1 MKNFFKIL
9 TASFIFGIAIFA
21 SSCDLDE
28 IAKQNVWVEKD
39 VSYTLNDVEY
49 TVSTYMMYNDGTYS
63 TDSTLQ
69 DDIKLGNGWNIFMVF
84 TRDSSDTTTAILK
97 NKWLFKN
104 YDGTINLETEDSKS
118 TVNDDLSESDEEKMS
133 SITFDDTLWTLFY
146 IPNYSTF
153 EKSAT
158 SSVPNEMLSKNA
170 SAYTAITDLKN
181 ISLKKI
187 LANILLDYLD

>member
-9 TASFIFGIAIFA
+9 TASLIFGIVIFA
-21 SSCDLDE
+21 GSCDLKE

-39 VSYTLNDVEY
+39 VSYTVSDVEY
-49 TVSTYMMYNDGTYS
+49 TVSTYMLYNDGSYS
-63 TDSTLQ
+63 TDSKLQ
-69 DDIKLGNGWNIFMVF
+69 DDITLGNGWNIFMVF
-84 TRDSSDTTTAILK
+84 TCDSSDTTTAILK

-104 YDGTINLETEDSKS
+104 YDGTINLTKEDSES
-118 TVNDDLSESDEEKMS
+118 TVSDDLSENDEEKMT
-133 SITFDDTLWTLFY
+133 SITFDDTLWSLFY
-146 IPNYSTF
+146 IPNYTTF

-158 SSVPNEMLSKNA
+158 SSVPSEMLSKNA
-170 SAYTAITDLKN
+170 SAYTKVTDLKN